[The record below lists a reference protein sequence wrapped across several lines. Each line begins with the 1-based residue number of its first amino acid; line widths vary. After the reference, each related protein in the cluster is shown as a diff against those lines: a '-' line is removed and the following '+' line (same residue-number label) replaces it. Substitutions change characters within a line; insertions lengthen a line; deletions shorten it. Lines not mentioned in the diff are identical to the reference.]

1 MSTEI
6 IISIV
11 SVIIGLAITIAIVV
25 NIKNEINDVEVRQ
38 QIYRFLEARDFTSI
52 KTTIRQFSSL
62 GFQEF
67 SVEIQEYKVYDTYTH
82 LVLTTIVR
90 DEQIRR
96 ISKK

>member
-25 NIKNEINDVEVRQ
+25 SIKNEINDVEVRQ